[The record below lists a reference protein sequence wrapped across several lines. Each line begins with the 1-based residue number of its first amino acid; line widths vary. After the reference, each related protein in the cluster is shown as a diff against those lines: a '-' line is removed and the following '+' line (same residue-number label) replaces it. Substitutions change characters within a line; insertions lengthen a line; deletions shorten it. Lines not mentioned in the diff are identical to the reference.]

1 VSKTQGWSLLGR
13 FDSAA
18 RTSVFGMVLAAIIAS
33 ETFSNKE
40 INYALWMSALI
51 LISGGFIGKKAL
63 TSQSLLGIFTAIFS
77 LLWLIPLFNSQFF
90 NSVDLIFM
98 LTHSILSLC
107 VAVGAFTYLKN

>member
-1 VSKTQGWSLLGR
+1 
-13 FDSAA
+13 
-18 RTSVFGMVLAAIIAS
+18 MVLAVIIAS
-33 ETFSNKE
+33 ETFSHQDAS
-40 INYALWMSALI
+40 YALWMSAII
-51 LISGGFIGKKAL
+51 LIAGGFIAKKAL

-98 LTHSILSLC
+98 LTHSVLSLC